1 MKTILAAV
9 ALAAMVSTPA
19 AAEIICTP
27 RGCHETGMKIFRNG
41 GAYRGLGYVNNRDTA
56 SDSSFYPK
64 PKKQVII
71 RREW

>member
-1 MKTILAAV
+1 MRTLLAAM

-41 GAYRGLGYVNNRDTA
+41 GAYRGLGYVNNRNNA
-56 SDSSFYPK
+56 SNSSFYPK
-64 PKKQVII
+64 PKKQVRII
-71 RREW
+71 REY